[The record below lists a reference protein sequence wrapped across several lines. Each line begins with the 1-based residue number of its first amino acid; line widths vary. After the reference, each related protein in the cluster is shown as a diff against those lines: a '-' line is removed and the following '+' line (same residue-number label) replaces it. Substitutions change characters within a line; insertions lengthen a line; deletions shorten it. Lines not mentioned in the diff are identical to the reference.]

1 MPPEAEGETK
11 DVELLCEECGRQ
23 FIHTREKQEFYVSIG
38 LTNLPKRCP
47 ECREKRRNQARKPR
61 APRRE
66 ASPGPGGGGFSRG
79 PRRDFGDRDRGFR
92 TGPPEQF
99 EAVCAACGKQTTLPF
114 KPNGSRP
121 VYCRDCF
128 RQQRPMG
135 R

>member
-1 MPPEAEGETK
+1 MAPEGGEEMH
-11 DVELLCEECGRQ
+11 DVELACEECGRQ
-23 FIHTREKQEFYVSIG
+23 FVHTREKQEFYASIG

-47 ECREKRRNQARKPR
+47 ECREKRRNTNRQQRDQRRTPR
-61 APRRE
+61 PAGAGRP
-66 ASPGPGGGGFSRG
+66 PGRGFGG
-79 PRRDFGDRDRGFR
+79 PPRDRGFR
-92 TGPPEQF
+92 SGPPEQF

-128 RQQRPMG
+128 RQQRPP

>member
-1 MPPEAEGETK
+1 MAPEAEGELH
-11 DVELLCEECGRQ
+11 DVNLVCEECGRE
-23 FIHTREKQEFYVSIG
+23 FVHTKEKQEFYQSIG

-47 ECREKRRNQARKPR
+47 ECREKRRGVNRQQKERR
-61 APRRE
+61 AP
-66 ASPGPGGGGFSRG
+66 GPVGGGFNRG
-79 PRRDFGDRDRGFR
+79 ARAGFGGPPRDRGFR
-92 TGPPEQF
+92 TGPPQQF